1 MNRIAGIFV
10 KIGLVLLGTLQTRPM
25 KYLAILII
33 LILPTFSAK
42 AVGQITIERKERAV
56 RALDQAAQLAE
67 AERHSAIRAE
77 LLASLAIV
85 YAKLG
90 EKEKGEALLT
100 RSRQLIEED
109 DDLTK
114 DCYECPNK
122 EFFRILLA
130 IDHAQAGYINQALEM
145 LEQLVR
151 IHKQQQADNDGRLL
165 AGLASVFAGIGNT
178 ERALQLMDEAVEL
191 DKTIDDEIG
200 GSVVLEEIAKRY
212 ALLGQLERAMRVADT
227 MEKGPFKDHALIT
240 IAKKYAESGQ
250 FDRALAINNRIET
263 TNFKP
268 DILVFVAKQYLDRGE
283 KEKAIALLRKAFGAS
298 RRVTALNLQQF
309 DRSDVALLLAKA
321 GQYDQAIQIVKATD
335 AQAPKLRLLTQ
346 LAYVFAQ
353 AGKNESAEKLLSEAY
368 QLTSFSS
375 GTYYQARD
383 IVEVADA
390 YAAIGKRARAEL
402 LLAVAAGVLDG
413 IKDPTNKG
421 LIFSDI
427 AVSYLI
433 LGDDNSAF
441 RMAERIEVESNVKL
455 LTLLEI
461 ASRYA
466 EAEQLMRMKDRLT
479 GELMRP

>member
-1 MNRIAGIFV
+1 
-10 KIGLVLLGTLQTRPM
+10 M

-42 AVGQITIERKERAV
+42 AVGQITIERKERAIK
-56 RALDQAAQLAE
+56 ALDQAAQLAE

-85 YAKLG
+85 YVKLG
-90 EKEKGEALLT
+90 EKEKGDAFLT

-114 DCYECPNK
+114 DCYECPSK

-151 IHKQQQADNDGRLL
+151 IDKQRQTDNHGRML

-178 ERALQLMDEAVEL
+178 ERALELMDEAFDL
-191 DKTIDDEIG
+191 AITTDDEIDR
-200 GSVVLEEIAKRY
+200 SVALEESAKRY

-227 MEKGPFKDHALIT
+227 MGKGPFKDHALIA
-240 IAKKYAESGQ
+240 IARKYAESGR
-250 FDRALAINNRIET
+250 FDRALAINKQIET

-268 DILVFVAKQYLDRGE
+268 DILIFVARRYLDRGE
-283 KEKAIALLRKAFGAS
+283 REKAIALLRKAFGAS
-298 RRVTALNLQQF
+298 GQVTASNPQQF
-309 DRSDVALLLAKA
+309 ALSDVALLFAKA

-353 AGKNESAEKLLSEAY
+353 AGKKDAAEKLLSEAY

-375 GTYYQARD
+375 GTYFQARD
-383 IVEVADA
+383 IVEVANA
-390 YAAIGKRARAEL
+390 YAAIGKNARATS
-402 LLAVAAGVLDG
+402 LLAVATGVLDA

-421 LIFSDI
+421 LIFSNI
-427 AVSYLI
+427 AVSYLL

-441 RMAERIEVESNVKL
+441 RMADRIEVESNVKL
-455 LTLLEI
+455 FTLLEI
-461 ASRYA
+461 ASRYS

-479 GELMRP
+479 GELMQP

>member
-1 MNRIAGIFV
+1 
-10 KIGLVLLGTLQTRPM
+10 M
-25 KYLAILII
+25 KYLTILII

-42 AVGQITIERKERAV
+42 AVGQITIERKERAIK
-56 RALDQAAQLAE
+56 ALDQAAQLAE

-85 YAKLG
+85 YVKLG
-90 EKEKGEALLT
+90 EKEKGEAFLT

-114 DCYECPNK
+114 DCYECPSK

-151 IHKQQQADNDGRLL
+151 IDKQRQTDNHGRML

-178 ERALQLMDEAVEL
+178 ERALDLMDESFDLAI
-191 DKTIDDEIG
+191 TIDDEIDR
-200 GSVVLEEIAKRY
+200 SVALEESAKRY
-212 ALLGQLERAMRVADT
+212 ALLGQLERATRVADT
-227 MEKGPFKDHALIT
+227 MGKGPFKDHALIA
-240 IAKKYAESGQ
+240 IARKYAESGQ
-250 FDRALAINNRIET
+250 FDRALAINTQIET

-268 DILVFVAKQYLDRGE
+268 DILIFVAKQYLDRG
-283 KEKAIALLRKAFGAS
+283 KREKAIALLRKAFGAS
-298 RRVTALNLQQF
+298 GQVTALNLQQF
-309 DRSDVALLLAKA
+309 AQSDVALLFAKA
-321 GQYDQAIQIVKATD
+321 GQYDKAVQIVKATD

-346 LAYVFAQ
+346 LACVFAQ
-353 AGKNESAEKLLSEAY
+353 AGKKEAAEKLLSEAY

-375 GTYYQARD
+375 GTYFQARD
-383 IVEVADA
+383 IVEVANA
-390 YAAIGKRARAEL
+390 YAAMGKSARATL
-402 LLAVAAGVLDG
+402 LLAVATGVLDA

-427 AVSYLI
+427 AVSYLV

-455 LTLLEI
+455 FTLLEI
-461 ASRYA
+461 ASKYA
-466 EAEQLMRMKDRLT
+466 EAEQLMRMKDRLIS
-479 GELMRP
+479 ELMRP